1 MKTRYAKLRLV
12 ALAFAAAAAAAGA
25 LPAAV
30 PGPPKLADV
39 DAIIDQAIAQDELPG
54 AVLLVGHRGRVVYR
68 KAYGRRALVPR
79 REPMSVDTIFDMAS
93 LTKVLATTPSLML
106 LFQQGKIRLDDPVAR
121 YLPEFGANGKDH
133 ITIRMLMTHFSGL
146 RPDPLLPPGPT
157 GYDAVLRIIYADAP
171 ILPPGMRF
179 LYSDCNYIVLGEL
192 VRKVSGMP
200 LDQFAARNVFQP
212 LGMLHTRFLP
222 PPAWRPRIAPTE
234 EIDLPDGAKPGSGR
248 GHVLRGVVHDPT
260 ARAMGGVAGHAG
272 LFSTADDLSLF
283 CRMMLASGR
292 IASGRYRG
300 RQLLQPATIHKMTTP
315 QSPPWSPSL
324 RGLGW
329 DIDTAFSSNR
339 GELFPLAS
347 YGHTGFTGTSIWIDP
362 ASQTY
367 VILLANSVHP
377 YRRPALS
384 SLRSRVATLVAAA
397 LGAGDTSGATSLRER
412 GIGAEQRPYDE
423 EGVVTRSDRTLAGID
438 VLEQENFAPLEGR
451 AVGLITNQTGI
462 DRAGRRTIDVLAHAP
477 GVKLVAIFS
486 PEHGLFGLADTKVG
500 NAKDSATGLPVY
512 SLYGETLRP
521 TDRMLRGIDALV
533 YDIQDAGVRFYTFT
547 TTMAYGMEAAA
558 GRRIAFF
565 VLDRPNPLGG
575 ERIEGPLLDSDR
587 LSFVGYFPEPTIY
600 GMTLGELAR
609 MFNGENH
616 IGADLTVV
624 PMQNWHRRDLFDA
637 TGLTWIPPSP
647 NLRTINE
654 TLLYPGIEILQAGGV
669 SVGRGTD
676 TPFELLGAPWIDA
689 GQLGDALNAEHI
701 PGVRFVPTRFTPR
714 DGLYRGQACQGV
726 EMVITDGASLS
737 PMLMGLEI
745 GVTLHRL
752 YPQNFMLEK
761 TIELVGSRATIEQL
775 EAGLPP
781 AAIVVGWQEEL
792 DRFRAIRQKYLL
804 YP

>member
-1 MKTRYAKLRLV
+1 MKKPFPPAGFLIFALVIAAALV
-12 ALAFAAAAAAAGA
+12 APAAA
-25 LPAAV
+25 
-30 PGPPKLADV
+30 PGPPKFSGV
-39 DAIIDQAIAQDELPG
+39 DAVIEQSIAKDELPG
-54 AVLLVGHRGRVVYR
+54 AVLLVGHRGRIVYR
-68 KAYGRRALVPR
+68 KAYGRRALIPR
-79 REPMSVDTIFDMAS
+79 REPMTVGTIFDMAS

-146 RPDPLLPPGPT
+146 RPDPILPPGLT

-192 VRKVSGMP
+192 VRKISGMP
-200 LDQFAARNVFQP
+200 LNEFAARNVFQP

-222 PPAWRPRIAPTE
+222 PASWRPLIAPTE
-234 EIDLPDGAKPGSGR
+234 EIDLPSGAKPGSGQGR
-248 GHVLRGVVHDPT
+248 VLRGLVHDPT

-272 LFSTADDLSLF
+272 LFSTADDLAIF
-283 CRMMLASGR
+283 CQMMLDRGR
-292 IASGRYRG
+292 IPRG
-300 RQLLQPATIHKMTTP
+300 RFRGRHLLESATIHKMITP

-339 GELFPLAS
+339 GELFPLGS

-362 ASQTY
+362 SSQTY

-377 YRRPALS
+377 YRRPPLS

-397 LGAGDTSGATSLRER
+397 LGAGDIAGPTSLRER
-412 GIGAEQRPYDE
+412 AIGAAERPYDQS
-423 EGVVTRSDRTLAGID
+423 GVVTRSDLTLTGID
-438 VLEQENFAPLEGR
+438 VLEKENFAPLEGKSI
-451 AVGLITNQTGI
+451 GLITNQTGI
-462 DRAGRRTIDVLAHAP
+462 DREGRRTIDVLAHAP
-477 GVKLVAIFS
+477 GLKLVAIFS
-486 PEHGLFGLADTKVG
+486 PEHGLFGLADTRVD
-500 NAKDSATGLPVY
+500 NTKDPVTHLPVY
-512 SLYGETLRP
+512 SLYGQTLRP

-558 GRRIAFF
+558 RHHIPFY

-575 ERIEGPLLDSDR
+575 LRIEGPMLDPDR
-587 LSFVGYFPEPTIY
+587 LSFVGYFPEPTVY

-609 MFNGENH
+609 MFNAENH

-624 PMQNWHRRDLFDA
+624 PMQDWHRRDLFYA

-647 NLRTINE
+647 NLRTIDE

-676 TPFELLGAPWIDA
+676 TPFELLGAPWIKGGELA
-689 GQLGDALNAEHI
+689 TALNAEYI
-701 PGVRFVPTRFTPR
+701 PGVRFVPTRFTPTG
-714 DGLYRGQACQGV
+714 GLYRGLECEGT

-745 GVTLHRL
+745 AVTLHRL
-752 YPQNFMLEK
+752 YPRNFTLEK
-761 TIELVGSRATIEQL
+761 IIELLGSRATIEQL
-775 EAGLPP
+775 EAGDPP
-781 AAIVVGWQEEL
+781 TAIVVGWQDQL
-792 DRFRAIRQKYLL
+792 DRFRATRQKYLL